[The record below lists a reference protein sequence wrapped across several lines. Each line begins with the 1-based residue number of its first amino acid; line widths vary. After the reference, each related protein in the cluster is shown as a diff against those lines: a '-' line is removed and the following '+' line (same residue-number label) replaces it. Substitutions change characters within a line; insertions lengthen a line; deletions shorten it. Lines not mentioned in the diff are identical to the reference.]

1 MGEPN
6 ALNPHPAEFERFLY
20 ASVGE
25 DRNGYVVTATMKTP
39 TIRRIIYLLA
49 ASSLLA
55 LTACQPTTA
64 NQRQA
69 NCAVGTAGGAA
80 LGAIAGRQ
88 VGQGTGQDIA
98 TVIGAA
104 GGGLA
109 GASTLCR

>member
-1 MGEPN
+1 MRGMTY
-6 ALNPHPAEFERFLY
+6 F
-20 ASVGE
+20 
-25 DRNGYVVTATMKTP
+25 
-39 TIRRIIYLLA
+39 LA
-49 ASSLLA
+49 AASLVALA
-55 LTACQPTTA
+55 ACQPTTE

-109 GASTLCR
+109 GASTLCQ

>member
-1 MGEPN
+1 M
-6 ALNPHPAEFERFLY
+6 R
-20 ASVGE
+20 
-25 DRNGYVVTATMKTP
+25 VTTF
-39 TIRRIIYLLA
+39 LLA
-49 ASSLLA
+49 AASVVA

-88 VGQGTGQDIA
+88 IGQGTGQDIA

-109 GASTLCR
+109 GASALCQ